1 MVLFK
6 PTFSGVG
13 RLELHAVLD
22 RGGPVRQGRLAAK
35 VLEKIVVRL
44 QDCLSA
50 ATAHE
55 ESCPYGCTAFY
66 LNTLTCNYILASADT
81 QQWLSAIWLNAF
93 QVPVFPTS
101 ATSPSSST
109 SCSPSSSSSFPALHK
124 RSFHLGKV
132 HSKVFHDSAMGK
144 SILYL

>member
-13 RLELHAVLD
+13 RLELHSLLD
-22 RGGPVRQGRLAAK
+22 TDASHRKRRVMEAK
-35 VLEKIVVRL
+35 ALEKIVVRL
-44 QDCLSA
+44 RDCLSA
-50 ATAHE
+50 ATDPE
-55 ESCPYGCTAFY
+55 EPCPDGCTAFY
-66 LNTLTCNYILASADT
+66 LNTLTCNYIMASADT

-101 ATSPSSST
+101 TTSSSPA
-109 SCSPSSSSSFPALHK
+109 SCSPSSSFPARNK
-124 RSFHLGKV
+124 RSYRLGKV

-144 SILYL
+144 SIPYL